1 MPSVPLWLDALSW
14 ASLVIAGL
22 CAVTI
27 LADVVRGRRFAMPIM
42 GAVWPVTALYLGPV
56 ALVFYRRFGRR
67 RSRGEGAGGSERPR
81 WHSRFVSA
89 SHCGAGCTLGDIL
102 ADTLIGV
109 FGIAVV
115 PSALG
120 TSYLLDFA
128 AAYAFGI
135 LFQYLPIRQMG
146 EPSRLRALWGAIKA
160 DTLSL
165 TAFEI
170 GLFGWMALVRLVW
183 FPGLGAGTAL
193 FWFMMQIG
201 MVVGFATTWPANV
214 WLIRVGIKQAM

>member
-1 MPSVPLWLDALSW
+1 MQLPVWLTVLAWISLLLAG
-14 ASLVIAGL
+14 ASA
-22 CAVTI
+22 AAI
-27 LADVVRGRRFAMPIM
+27 LFDIVRGRRQPMRIM
-42 GAVWPVTALYLGPV
+42 EVVWPVTGLYFGP
-56 ALVFYRRFGRR
+56 AVFPFYLRFGRVPT
-67 RSRGEGAGGSERPR
+67 SAGGEARDKKYWQSV
-81 WHSRFVSA
+81 FVSS

-102 ADTLIGV
+102 ADTLIAV

-115 PSALG
+115 PFALG
-120 TSYLLDFA
+120 TSFILDFS

-146 EPSRLRALWGAIKA
+146 GHSRLGALWAAVKA

-183 FPGLGAGTAL
+183 FPGLAADTAL
-193 FWFMMQIG
+193 FWFMMQVG
-201 MVVGFATTWPANV
+201 MVIGFATAYPANW
-214 WLIRVGIKQAM
+214 WLVKVGIKHGM